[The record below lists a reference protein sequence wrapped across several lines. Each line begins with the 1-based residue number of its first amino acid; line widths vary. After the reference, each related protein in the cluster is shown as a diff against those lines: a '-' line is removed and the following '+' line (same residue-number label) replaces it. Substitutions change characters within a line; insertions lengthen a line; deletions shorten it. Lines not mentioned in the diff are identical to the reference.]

1 LSGRDARRFCYTCE
15 RASDGMLARRWRETG
30 ERDVHARGWLRRVTV
45 ISTMLPL
52 LVLPLAL
59 VACGKDSGETG
70 VKVII
75 TPAPPTPT
83 NLARSLTP
91 GPTLPPQT
99 AVAFPSSA
107 PTITNVLSS
116 QLAAG
121 VKARVKDSADG
132 LTLRESPSTK
142 AKAIE
147 SLAAGTELNVL
158 ADPQDAEGRTWVK
171 VSHGSNQGYVATEFI
186 ERVK

>member
-1 LSGRDARRFCYTCE
+1 MRVGVRVCE
-15 RASDGMLARRWRETG
+15 WRGAGLRRWG
-30 ERDVHARGWLRRVTV
+30 LA
-45 ISTMLPL
+45 PL
-52 LVLPLAL
+52 VVALALAL

-91 GPTLPPQT
+91 APTLPPQT
-99 AVAFPSSA
+99 AVAFPPGA
-107 PTITNVLSS
+107 PTITNALGS

-121 VKARVKDSADG
+121 AKARVKDSADG

-142 AKAIE
+142 AKPVT
-147 SLAAGTELNVL
+147 SLAAGAELSIL
-158 ADPQDAEGRTWVK
+158 TDPQEAEGRTWVK
-171 VSHGSNQGYVATEFI
+171 VSFGNFQGYVAAEFI
-186 ERVK
+186 ERIK

>member
-1 LSGRDARRFCYTCE
+1 
-15 RASDGMLARRWRETG
+15 MLAGRWWETG
-30 ERDVHARGWLRRVTV
+30 ERDVQARGWLRRVTV
-45 ISTMLPL
+45 MGTLLPL
-52 LVLPLAL
+52 FVLPLAL

-99 AVAFPSSA
+99 AVSFPSSA
-107 PTITNVLSS
+107 PTITNALGS

-132 LTLRESPSTK
+132 LTLRETPSTK

-147 SLAAGTELNVL
+147 TLAAGTELSVL

-171 VSHGSNQGYVATEFI
+171 VSHGNNQGYVAAEFI